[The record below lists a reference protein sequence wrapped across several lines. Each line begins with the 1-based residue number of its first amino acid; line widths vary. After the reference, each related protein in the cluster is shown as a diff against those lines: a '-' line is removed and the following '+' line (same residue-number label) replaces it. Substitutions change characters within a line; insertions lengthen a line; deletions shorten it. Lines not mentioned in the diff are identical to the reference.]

1 MTAVRRGLEEALR
14 EQKLL
19 DLKGVRERRL
29 MVGDTIN
36 QPK

>member
-19 DLKGVRERRL
+19 DLKEVRERRL
-29 MVGDTIN
+29 VVGDTIN